1 MADGTIIFDTELN
14 SDGLSSGLG
23 KLSEKSQS
31 ELGKLSEKV
40 NKELGESL
48 KQIGEEA
55 KARALSVTTDATNAE
70 KKYES
75 EKERI
80 ENKRKNSDQLY
91 LDFLR
96 DNVKKIRYL
105 REEELKCLE
114 ASYELGIIS
123 TEEYFSSLE
132 NYRDR
137 YFSKGS
143 AEWIDYTVEI
153 LEHNKKLADEQEKA
167 LLNAAETTADDIKSV
182 FVTLEKERES
192 LSKKMQNLPIYK
204 NNKFKNGDETVEFI
218 SLADIERQNELLE
231 QYLHYMSEAQAKI
244 SSYWRTDTD
253 DEALNEK
260 NAALKSDYFSQ
271 MRDMPIE
278 DALDFARAL
287 LGNTEEKFYEH
298 LGAFAERKTLSDQIA
313 RALFSEET
321 ADAADSAARNLGENF
336 TDALTEELSS
346 LSGKF
351 FSSGESACESFGEG
365 FMATLDRVLSSLS
378 SRISAGVS
386 SLGYGGLLS
395 GGDTNN
401 IENNTSYNIYGSSTP
416 TETIRLM
423 REKEQ
428 MKKMMLE

>member
-14 SDGLSSGLG
+14 SEGLNEGLG
-23 KLSEKSQS
+23 KLSEKSQT

-48 KQIGEEA
+48 KKIGEEA
-55 KARALSVTTDATNAE
+55 KARALSVTTDAINAE

-80 ENKRKNSDQLY
+80 DNKRKNSDQLY

-96 DNVKKIRYL
+96 DNVNKIRSL

-114 ASYELGIIS
+114 ASYDLGIIS

-137 YFSKGS
+137 YFTKGS

-153 LEHNKKLADEQEKA
+153 LEHNKKLADAQEKA
-167 LLNAAETTADDIKSV
+167 LLSAAQTTADDIKKV
-182 FVTLEKERES
+182 FATLEKERES
-192 LSKKMQNLPIYK
+192 LSEKMGNLPIYR
-204 NNKFKNGDETVEFI
+204 NNKFKNDDETIEFI
-218 SLADIERQNELLE
+218 SLADIDRQNDVLE
-231 QYLHYMSEAQAKI
+231 QYLHYMSEAQRKI

-271 MRDMPIE
+271 MRDMSID

-287 LGNTEEKFYEH
+287 LGNTEEKLYEH
-298 LGAFAERKTLSDQIA
+298 LGAFEERKMLADQISK
-313 RALFSEET
+313 ALFSEET

-336 TDALTEELSS
+336 TEALTEELSS

-365 FMATLDRVLSSLS
+365 FMSALESVLSNLS
-378 SRISAGVS
+378 SRITASVS
-386 SLGYGGLLS
+386 SLGYGNLS
-395 GGDTNN
+395 AGGDTNN
-401 IENNTSYNIYGSSTP
+401 IENNTNYNIYGSSTP

>member
-14 SDGLSSGLG
+14 SEGLSSDLG
-23 KLSEKSQS
+23 NLSKESQTELAKLSET
-31 ELGKLSEKV
+31 V
-40 NKELGESL
+40 NKELSESL
-48 KQIGEEA
+48 KKIGEEA
-55 KARALSVTTDATNAE
+55 KAQALSVTSDAVNAE

-75 EKERI
+75 EKERL
-80 ENKRKNSDQLY
+80 ESKRKNSEQLY
-91 LDFLR
+91 LDFLKN
-96 DNVKKIRYL
+96 NVNKIRAL

-123 TEEYFSSLE
+123 TEDYFSRLE
-132 NYRDR
+132 DYRDR

-143 AEWIDYTVEI
+143 AEWIDFTVEI
-153 LEHNKKLADEQEKA
+153 LEHNKKLADEQEKV
-167 LLNAAETTADDIKSV
+167 LLSAAETTAEDIKSV
-182 FVTLEKERES
+182 FDTLEKERES
-192 LSKKMQNLPIYK
+192 LSEKMQNLPISR
-204 NNKFKNGDETVEFI
+204 NNKIIGGDETIEFI
-218 SLADIERQNELLE
+218 SLADITRQNEFLE
-231 QYLHYMSEAQAKI
+231 EYLHYMSEAQSKI

-278 DALDFARAL
+278 EALDFARAL
-287 LGNTEEKFYEH
+287 LGNTEEKLYEH
-298 LGAFAERKTLSDQIA
+298 LGAFEERKMLAEQISK
-313 RALFSEET
+313 ALFSEEA
-321 ADAADSAARNLGENF
+321 ADAADSAARNLGDNF
-336 TDALTEELSS
+336 TDALSEELSS

-365 FMATLDRVLSSLS
+365 FMATLDSVLSNLS
-378 SRISAGVS
+378 AKIAAGMS
-386 SLGYGGLLS
+386 SLGYGEFAA

-401 IENNTSYNIYGSSTP
+401 IENNTSYNIYGSSAP